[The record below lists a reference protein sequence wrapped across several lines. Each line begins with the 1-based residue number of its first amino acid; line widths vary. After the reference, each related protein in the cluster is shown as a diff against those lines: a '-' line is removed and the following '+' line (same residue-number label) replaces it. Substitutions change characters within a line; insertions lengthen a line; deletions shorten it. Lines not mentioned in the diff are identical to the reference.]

1 MKRLTKIKLVNWHL
15 FSNQTIQIKDNTLIS
30 GENGSGKSTLLDA
43 LQYLL
48 VGGKSG
54 VKFNIAATDEARRSL
69 EGYVRGRIGAENKE
83 FLRNGDVITHVSL
96 EFYDEQHDQFGVI
109 GCILE
114 LPKLGTLKERFYQFD
129 NLSIH
134 DQMFIDGKQPRD
146 YKSMKAYMKTLGLE
160 LVPFNTQ
167 KEYRDAL
174 ARFFGLDAKKYARI
188 LPKALAFRPID
199 LQAFVFEFLL
209 DDDPIDISSLKNNVT
224 QLKRVESQ
232 IRLDREKLEK
242 LNKIITLGE
251 SLNQNLEQIKIN
263 EIIEKLAF
271 IEKRENFLAH
281 SQELLDKVNL
291 RYESLKLEKEHL
303 DHEIEENDQEILELE
318 TARQNNDVGR
328 TLANFNDQLAK
339 KGAQYTEQKQ
349 IVAELKD
356 ALKREMDLLRQF
368 VELSPNTVLSQ
379 LIKYY
384 SSNEE
389 NVNVADLQN
398 YLEQAVS
405 VTSGYYSALQVE
417 KSNLEKERQELTEN
431 LRHTANRLNALKR
444 NVKTYPRNVQALI
457 DAINE
462 ELTHYYKK
470 EVRVRPL
477 CELIEVKDE
486 AWRNAIEGYLSTQR
500 FDLIIDPLYFNDALE
515 VYDRVK
521 SEYGIYGVG
530 LVNTAKLGEYDKY
543 QANSLAS
550 KVESDHPYARS
561 YANMI
566 LGNTICVENLADLK
580 NYNRSITKTAMTYSN
595 HTARQINPKLYE
607 VPYIGQ
613 SATSM
618 QVELD
623 EELYESQEKGLAK
636 IQALIDKNNQLL
648 RILSQSKLGTI
659 VSQNQIRYFDI
670 IKQTRKEYVEL
681 EEKVSSLAANPKFTE
696 LEAQLEEAR
705 NKKKQLRLD
714 YDRLSDKMADA
725 RSEKTRILEQI
736 DDAKEALEQ
745 YLAESKSWQ
754 MEQPMLLN
762 AASVQFTAL
771 KQRFDNNYDLI
782 SKDLAQSNVTITTQ
796 NAKAENE
803 VVNLMRAYIM
813 TYHFGAAPELSELI
827 EFEKEANLIR
837 DNNLMKYEQEAID
850 LRRASEIS
858 FREEF
863 VNKLRA
869 SIEAAQQEIAEL
881 NIALTGKTFGTD
893 SYQLITRPSDNPEFK
908 LYYDIIMNSDPVV
921 NHTLFTENLSKK
933 NEIILMELFNKIA
946 SFDPENDKFALQF
959 LDYRYYMSYDIEV
972 TSENG
977 NKSFFSKVSKEKSGG
992 ETQVPFYI
1000 VIAASF
1006 QQLLSKN
1013 KRIDSGCIV
1022 LFDEAFN
1029 NMDESRIDA
1038 MMKFYNSLSIQLFI
1052 AVPPQR
1058 VSNIINYVT
1067 TSLAIVKDNDF
1078 AIVEAFKREGY
1089 A

>member
-15 FSNQTIQIKDNTLIS
+15 FSNQTIFIKDNTLIS

-48 VGGKSG
+48 VGGRSG

-69 EGYVRGRIGAENKE
+69 EGYIRGRIGAENKE
-83 FLRNGDVITHVSL
+83 FLRNGDVITHVAL
-96 EFYDEQHDQFGVI
+96 EFYDEQHDEFGVI

-114 LPKLGTLKERFYQFD
+114 LPKLGVLKERFYQFD

-134 DQMFIDGKQPRD
+134 DAMFIEQKQPRD

-160 LVPFNTQ
+160 LNPFNTQ
-167 KEYRDAL
+167 KEYRDNL
-174 ARFFGLDAKKYARI
+174 AKYFGLDAKKYARI

-209 DDDPIDISSLKNNVT
+209 DDDPIDIASLKNNVT
-224 QLKRVESQ
+224 QLKRVEGQ

-242 LNKIITLGE
+242 LSKIINLGE

-263 EIIEKLAF
+263 EIIDKLSF
-271 IEKRENFLAH
+271 IEKREKFLDE

-291 RYESLKLEKEHL
+291 RYESLKHEKEQL
-303 DHEIEENDQEILELE
+303 DHEMEENDQAILELE
-318 TARQNNDVGR
+318 TARQNNDIGR
-328 TLANFNDQLAK
+328 TLANYNDQLTK
-339 KGAQYTEQKQ
+339 KGQQYAEQKQ
-349 IVAELKD
+349 IVSDLKD
-356 ALKREMDLLRQF
+356 SLRREIDLLKQF
-368 VELSPNTVLSQ
+368 VELNPNTALQ
-379 LIKYY
+379 ALIKYY
-384 SSNEE
+384 NSNEE
-389 NVNVADLQN
+389 NINVADLGN

-405 VTSGYYSALQVE
+405 ATGGYFSALQVE
-417 KSNLEKERQELTEN
+417 KSNLDKERYVLSEELRNT
-431 LRHTANRLNALKR
+431 TNRLNALKR

-457 DAINE
+457 DSIND
-462 ELTHYYKK
+462 ELTRYYKK
-470 EVRVRPL
+470 EVRVRPF

-486 AWRNAIEGYLSTQR
+486 AWRNALEGYLSTQR

-521 SEYGIYGVG
+521 NEFGIYGVG
-530 LVNTAKLGEYDKY
+530 LVNTAKIGEYSKH
-543 QANSLAS
+543 QENSLAS
-550 KVESDHPYARS
+550 KIQTDHPYAKS

-566 LGNTICVENLADLK
+566 LGHTICVENLADLK
-580 NYNRSITKTAMTYSN
+580 NYSRSITKTAMTYSN
-595 HTARQINPKLYE
+595 YTARQINPRIYD

-618 QVELD
+618 QVTLD
-623 EELYESQEKGLAK
+623 EKLIDEQEKGLSK
-636 IQALIDKNNQLL
+636 IQALIDKNNQMLRLL
-648 RILSQSKLGTI
+648 QQSKLANILG
-659 VSQNQIRYFDI
+659 QNQIRYFDL
-670 IKQTRKEYVEL
+670 IKQTRKDYIEL
-681 EEKVSSLAANPKFTE
+681 EEKVASLAANPKFTE
-696 LEAQLEEAR
+696 LENQLEDER

-736 DDAKEALEQ
+736 DDAKSALDE
-745 YLAESKSWQ
+745 YLEESKEWQ
-754 MEQPMLLN
+754 QKQPMLLN
-762 AASVQFTAL
+762 TAHVQFSAL
-771 KQRFDNNYDLI
+771 KQRFDENYDLI
-782 SKDLAQSNVTITTQ
+782 SKDLAQSNISISTQ

-813 TYHFGAAPELSELI
+813 NYHFGAAPDIKELI

-869 SIEAAQQEIAEL
+869 SIESAQQEIEDL
-881 NIALTGKTFGTD
+881 NIALTGKTFGSD
-893 SYQLITRPSDNPEFK
+893 SYQLVTKPSENPEFK
-908 LYYDIIMNSDPVV
+908 LYYDIIMNSDTVL

-977 NKSFFSKVSKEKSGG
+977 NKSYFSKVSKEKSGG

-1006 QQLLSKN
+1006 QQLLTKN

-1089 A
+1089 